1 MDPVTVAPER
11 PALEQMVDLQRA
23 EVARMLEGLDE
34 EQARRRLVPSL
45 TTPMGL
51 VKHLTFVERIWF
63 EMRLSGRT
71 RAELGLPEEVDES
84 FLLHPDDTVASV
96 LTAHAD
102 ACVESRRVAAEL
114 GLDTTVEHPRMGTLD
129 LRWIY
134 LHLVREIARH
144 LGHGDILREQLLAQK
159 ESTEA
164 SES

>member
-1 MDPVTVAPER
+1 MDEVKVAPER

-23 EVARMLEGLDE
+23 EVGRMLEGLDE

-45 TTPMGL
+45 TTPLGL

-71 RAELGLPEEVDES
+71 RAECGLPETVDES
-84 FLLHPDDTVASV
+84 FLVDPADTVASV
-96 LTAHAD
+96 LAAHAA
-102 ACVESRRVAAEL
+102 ACEASRRVAADLSLE
-114 GLDTTVEHPRMGTLD
+114 TTVEHPSMGTVD

-144 LGHGDILREQLLAQK
+144 VGHGDILQEQLIA
-159 ESTEA
+159 EA
-164 SES
+164 DAESES

>member
-1 MDPVTVAPER
+1 MDEVTVAPER
-11 PALEQMVDLQRA
+11 PALEQMVDLQRT

-45 TTPMGL
+45 TTPLGL

-63 EMRLSGRT
+63 QMRLSGRT
-71 RAELGLPEEVDES
+71 RAECGLPDTVDES
-84 FLLHPDDTVASV
+84 FLVEPEDTIASV
-96 LTAHAD
+96 LAAHAA
-102 ACVESRRVAAEL
+102 ACAESRRVAA
-114 GLDTTVEHPRMGTLD
+114 GLSLETTVEHPQMGTLD

-144 LGHGDILREQLLAQK
+144 VGQGDILQEQLVA
-159 ESTEA
+159 EADAA